1 MAVEK
6 ILEEALALSHEDR
19 GRLVDALLRSFEA
32 EDELSGDEWEA
43 AWTAELDRRLRDFDE
58 GRTKAIPF
66 EQAMDQIR
74 ARFART

>member
-74 ARFART
+74 ARLART